1 MPQLLVA
8 PHNIDMTRNTDTSG
22 DALAESLDRAHL
34 DTDKSNNNKV
44 QEQVQKIL
52 DDACAEENAVP
63 GLVFG
68 MMDRKGNYLAK
79 AAAGV
84 RGLNRKDEKMTT
96 DTAFAIY
103 SCTKVSHFAFVLAHM
118 TLTWSSRSCLTP
130 CVTHRCLQVS
140 R

>member
-1 MPQLLVA
+1 M
-8 PHNIDMTRNTDTSG
+8 
-22 DALAESLDRAHL
+22 
-34 DTDKSNNNKV
+34 SNNV

-52 DDACAEENAVP
+52 DEACSEENGVP

-79 AAAGV
+79 AASGV

-103 SCTKVSHFAFVLAHM
+103 SCTKVSLLLAFGGTAGL
-118 TLTWSSRSCLTP
+118 
-130 CVTHRCLQVS
+130 
-140 R
+140 

>member
-1 MPQLLVA
+1 M
-8 PHNIDMTRNTDTSG
+8 
-22 DALAESLDRAHL
+22 
-34 DTDKSNNNKV
+34 SNSV

-52 DDACAEENAVP
+52 DDACAEENGVP

-84 RGLNRKDEKMTT
+84 RGLDRKDEKMTT

-103 SCTKVSHFAFVLAHM
+103 SCTKVGRLVFFFLCHCRMSTFD
-118 TLTWSSRSCLTP
+118 CED
-130 CVTHRCLQVS
+130 C
-140 R
+140 

>member
-1 MPQLLVA
+1 M
-8 PHNIDMTRNTDTSG
+8 S
-22 DALAESLDRAHL
+22 
-34 DTDKSNNNKV
+34 KSV
-44 QEQVQKIL
+44 QDQVQKIL
-52 DDACAEENAVP
+52 DDACAEKNGAP

-103 SCTKVSHFAFVLAHM
+103 SCTKVCFPSGFSLRVLA
-118 TLTWSSRSCLTP
+118 R
-130 CVTHRCLQVS
+130 LQVLTS
-140 R
+140 HDLDMCLRC